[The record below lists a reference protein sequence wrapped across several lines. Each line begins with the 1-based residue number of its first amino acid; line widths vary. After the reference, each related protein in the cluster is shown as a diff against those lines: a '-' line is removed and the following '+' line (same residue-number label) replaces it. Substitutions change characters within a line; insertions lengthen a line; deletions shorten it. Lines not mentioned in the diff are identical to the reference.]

1 MTRTGNKITLVN
13 IKFSLN
19 ACKKISKREI
29 DCSSD
34 TARGFFT
41 LFNYLEKLKV
51 RDFVDIWVMED
62 QIQDLVLTCG
72 IFQICFYNNLF
83 NPDVNIQILTC
94 RNFTEQIICFG

>member
-13 IKFSLN
+13 IKFSIN

-29 DCSSD
+29 DSSSD

-41 LFNYLEKLKV
+41 LFNHLENLKV

-62 QIQDLVLTCG
+62 QIQDLVLTYG

-83 NPDVNIQILTC
+83 NPDVNI
-94 RNFTEQIICFG
+94 

>member
-1 MTRTGNKITLVN
+1 MTRTGNKITLVK
-13 IKFSLN
+13 IKFSIN

-29 DCSSD
+29 DSSSD

-41 LFNYLEKLKV
+41 LFNHLEKLKV
-51 RDFVDIWVMED
+51 RDFVDIQGNGRPNSRLSV
-62 QIQDLVLTCG
+62 TCG

-94 RNFTEQIICFG
+94 RNFTEQIICFR